1 MAVRIV
7 LNGCNGRMGRVISE
21 ALRDDAAC
29 TVVAG
34 IDLNTDRHFHYP
46 VFPSAEACDVG
57 FDVIIDFSNPAAI
70 PAVCAFADRTGRPG
84 VIATTGLDDAAKAL
98 YQDLARRVPVFV
110 SANMSLGIN
119 MLIRL
124 VTQAAAALSGEFDIE
139 IVEAHHRLK
148 LDAPSGTALMIAD
161 AIRQSSEIPLDY
173 TYDRHTVREPRAVGQ
188 LGIHSV
194 RGGSIVG
201 DHTVY
206 FAGKEEVLEITH
218 RAQSRNV
225 FAQGAIA
232 AARFI
237 AGLPAGLYSMT
248 DLIADRTSGPEA
260 I

>member
-1 MAVRIV
+1 MAVRIL

-21 ALRDDAAC
+21 ALRDDVNC

-34 IDLNTDRHFHYP
+34 IDVNTDPNGRYP
-46 VFPSAEACDVG
+46 VFPSPEACDVV
-57 FDVIIDFSNPAAI
+57 FDVIIDFSNPAALPSVI
-70 PAVCAFADRTGRPG
+70 ALADRTSRPI
-84 VIATTGLDDAAKAL
+84 VIATTGLGDGAKEL
-98 YQDLARRVPVFV
+98 YMDLATRVPVFV

-124 VTQAAAALSGEFDIE
+124 VSQATAALSKEFDIE
-139 IVEAHHRLK
+139 IVEAHHHQK
-148 LDAPSGTALMIAD
+148 IDAPSGTALMIAD

-173 TYDRHTVREPRAVGQ
+173 TYDRHAVREPRAPGQ

-194 RGGSIVG
+194 RGGTIVG
-201 DHTVY
+201 DHTVV
-206 FAGKEEVLEITH
+206 FAGAEEVLEITH

-232 AARFI
+232 AARYI
-237 AGLPAGLYSMT
+237 VSLPAGLYSMA
-248 DLIADRTSGPEA
+248 DLIAGRTSVPES